1 MKNISHTKTKSGAGN
16 KIITAIA
23 FFGGYITN
31 TLYIFFRFIGI
42 GIAAVG
48 KTLWNATDKIR
59 KKARKGI
66 KKGLAFIFRPLI
78 ETVKYIFKEIK
89 RSKKEQ
95 KENGG
100 KISLKSRLA
109 LIGNIIFGKKGAAVL
124 LASFAVPIIS
134 IFFLFSII
142 TYASSINYAVKLTV
156 NGNFL
161 GYIDNEQVFLDAKE
175 VLNDR
180 ISVFGGDIDIPA
192 EASYSVEQIGNI
204 ETLTKYQ
211 IADLILGKSGVNLDY
226 GYGFYIN
233 NVFYGAL
240 MDFTNVKETLDD
252 LLGRYETGNE
262 SEKINFV
269 DMIRYDEAGLYLA
282 DSFIDENWLISL
294 LTGTKQQSSY
304 YTVELNDS
312 PFLISQKLGIKT
324 EELDKLNPGFSES
337 DLHIGDKIKISE
349 EIPFLSIS
357 TTRTEVYTK
366 EDIPYDT
373 ETYDDDTIYEGQSRI
388 KQEGEYGINEL
399 TANVTYVNG
408 VETGRDITKVVSLK
422 KPVTEIIALG
432 CKKTPAG
439 TIKDTPTAYGKL
451 AWPLDNNVGEI
462 SQWSQWEGGYYGHK
476 GIDLAAPY
484 GSYVYAG
491 AAGVVTK
498 VAYSNVGL
506 GYHIYIYHEEL
517 GITSVYGHNSSMFV
531 KEGQRVAQGE
541 CIAAVGSTGQS
552 TGPHV
557 HLGVIIKGSSV
568 NPHNYLDIPPNVRIN
583 LVK

>member
-1 MKNISHTKTKSGAGN
+1 MKNIEKTKTKTGAGN
-16 KIITAIA
+16 MIITAIA
-23 FFGGYITN
+23 LFGGYITN
-31 TLYIFFRFIGI
+31 ILYIILRFIGI
-42 GIAAVG
+42 GLASVG
-48 KTLWNATDKIR
+48 KTLWKATGKFR
-59 KKARKGI
+59 KTVWLGI
-66 KKGLAFIFRPLI
+66 KKVLAFVFRPLI
-78 ETVKYIFKEIK
+78 ETVRYIIREI
-89 RSKKEQ
+89 RRVKKDE
-95 KENGG
+95 KKKGG
-100 KISLKSRLA
+100 KISLKSRLT
-109 LIGNIIFGKKGAAVL
+109 LIGNILFGKNGAAVL
-124 LASFAVPIIS
+124 LASFAIPIIS
-134 IFFLFSII
+134 VFFLLSII

-161 GYIDNEQVFLDAKE
+161 GYIDSEQVFLDAKE
-175 VLNDR
+175 VLNNR
-180 ISVFGGDIDIPA
+180 ISVFGGDIEIPA
-192 EASYSVEQIGNI
+192 EPSYSVEQIGNI

-240 MDFTNVKETLDD
+240 MDFTNVKATLDD
-252 LLGRYETGNE
+252 MLSRYETDNE

-269 DMIRYDEAGLYLA
+269 DTIKYDEAGLYLS
-282 DSFIDENWLISL
+282 DSFIDEKWLISL

-324 EELDKLNPGFSES
+324 EDLDKLNPGFSEAE
-337 DLHIGDKIKISE
+337 LNIGDKIKISE
-349 EIPFLSIS
+349 EVPFLSIS

-388 KQEGEYGINEL
+388 KQVGEYGINEL

-439 TIKDTPTAYGKL
+439 TIKDAPTAYGKL

-462 SQWSQWEGGYYGHK
+462 SQWSYWEGGYYGHK

-498 VAYSNVGL
+498 VVYSNVGL
-506 GYHIYIYHEEL
+506 GYHIYIYHEDL
-517 GITSVYGHNSSMFV
+517 GITSIYGHNSSMFV
-531 KEGQRVAQGE
+531 KEGQRVAHGG
-541 CIAAVGSTGQS
+541 CIAAVGSTGNS
-552 TGPHV
+552 SGPHV
-557 HLGVIIKGSSV
+557 HLGVMINGTSV
-568 NPHNYLDIPPNVRIN
+568 NPHAYLDIPPNVRIN
-583 LVK
+583 LV